1 MGCIPLVPRVPHTR
15 ATQRN
20 RSQATS
26 NLLSPSSTVSVFGLA
41 QKELKE
47 GGRGARKSAPSHACF
62 FSSLM
67 ALRVNIKD
75 LGGSGFDAHT
85 TQLNKKKGLQPPVG
99 ASPGELRLWRKLN
112 GLLTDDEKKV
122 DALEHNKAKSRAN
135 LAGRPR
141 HSIAPNEGLR
151 RMSEIPS
158 DSAAAPTG
166 AASSGSARRM
176 STSGSSSPASRS
188 RASSTTTSA
197 HASPR
202 KARPSSPARASP
214 ARPRTSAAP
223 APASRPPATA
233 AASKRPPKAR
243 PPVAQVPPPP
253 PPPAAPHL
261 QSATRQT
268 PAMPKPTQNRAKQ
281 VAAPEEAEQALAE
294 VEIMPV
300 QEAEEEEAEAEA
312 DMTLREAEV
321 AEEEAAVED
330 EGDDDGEWSEED
342 DAQAPPPPPPP
353 PQQQQRQR
361 PQGDN
366 SNKHE
371 EWMNELDAAM
381 DKLSKKPAAPPSQP
395 APASK
400 ARAPSPKPV
409 EGGFESMLYALP
421 LGEKK
426 RIRERLNEMIE
437 VEELQNMFD
446 RS

>member
-1 MGCIPLVPRVPHTR
+1 MDRALVGVSESAKASDPFTLVDDRRDRPSRGESEESGLHPPRSSPAYHTSN
-15 ATQRN
+15 TQRN
-20 RSQATS
+20 RSRPLRIYFPQVR
-26 NLLSPSSTVSVFGLA
+26 LCLCLA

-223 APASRPPATA
+223 APASGHQRQQLR
-233 AASKRPPKAR
+233 ASGRQRRALLWRRCRRRRRRQPLRTSRVRRAKHQRCRSRSRIEPSKL
-243 PPVAQVPPPP
+243 PPPRR
-253 PPPAAPHL
+253 L
-261 QSATRQT
+261 N
-268 PAMPKPTQNRAKQ
+268 KPSPRSRSCQCRRRK
-281 VAAPEEAEQALAE
+281 
-294 VEIMPV
+294 
-300 QEAEEEEAEAEA
+300 
-312 DMTLREAEV
+312 RR
-321 AEEEAAVED
+321 
-330 EGDDDGEWSEED
+330 
-342 DAQAPPPPPPP
+342 
-353 PQQQQRQR
+353 RQR
-361 PQGDN
+361 
-366 SNKHE
+366 
-371 EWMNELDAAM
+371 
-381 DKLSKKPAAPPSQP
+381 
-395 APASK
+395 
-400 ARAPSPKPV
+400 R
-409 EGGFESMLYALP
+409 
-421 LGEKK
+421 
-426 RIRERLNEMIE
+426 RRT
-437 VEELQNMFD
+437 
-446 RS
+446 